1 MYIPNRG
8 SGGFGGRKPGDHTFA
23 GPAAASFVGSINSD
37 IEDGKIRK
45 DAPPA
50 QLYDLE
56 ADVNQTKNV
65 INDHPD
71 VVKELTD
78 LLAGYRP
85 KPSPKKG
92 SARKKGNPAPK
103 ISATPSTRSVSFD
116 FESGKL
122 APWKI
127 VEGDFG
133 HIIGNRARF
142 FHNLGEYNKQGE
154 HYLTTLESSPGAER
168 GRDPQTG
175 VIVSPLFVPE
185 AGKMTFRVGGGG
197 GPNVY
202 VALCTV
208 DGKEVLFARGI
219 NDQVMQK
226 AEWDL
231 SPFAGKKMFIK
242 IVDKATGGWGH
253 ITVDN
258 LQFDGDVLDEY
269 STVPARK

>member
-1 MYIPNRG
+1 
-8 SGGFGGRKPGDHTFA
+8 
-23 GPAAASFVGSINSD
+23 
-37 IEDGKIRK
+37 
-45 DAPPA
+45 
-50 QLYDLE
+50 
-56 ADVNQTKNV
+56 
-65 INDHPD
+65 
-71 VVKELTD
+71 
-78 LLAGYRP
+78 
-85 KPSPKKG
+85 
-92 SARKKGNPAPK
+92 
-103 ISATPSTRSVSFD
+103 VSFD

-219 NDQVMQK
+219 DNQVMQK